1 MTLRFRRTLK
11 IAPGLRINFNKN
23 SISLSA
29 GPRGAHY
36 TVSSSGKRTV
46 SAGIPGTGLYA
57 YDSYNP
63 RAAKRRAAAAAK
75 PEPQDIHSFAQP
87 TPMPTLFSKPAE
99 RAFSSFLTDIY
110 NHEPAYTPH
119 EIVEKAKA
127 LEAKYD
133 SLMYPLNLLSFLHI
147 VNEDEYQD
155 KLIEMGSKLWS
166 ARETAFTNP
175 LVVKYFK
182 GIRPVVRVSEG
193 ISATEIL
200 NQQQF
205 GFFWCEVL
213 QAHEKYQDALTV
225 LHEMDPTQ
233 LVAISMADIE
243 ISMKD
248 YDAALETT
256 SDITN
261 EDDATVMLLILRGIA
276 FREQGLYDASLECMK
291 QALAKKDRA
300 QEALHRAHFERSIT
314 YEKMK
319 KIDLARKELELILV
333 DDPTNKEVKERLKGL
348 GNDLEA

>member
-63 RAAKRRAAAAAK
+63 RAAKRRAAATAK
-75 PEPQDIHSFAQP
+75 PEPQDIHSFAQA

-127 LEAKYD
+127 LEVKYD

-155 KLIEMGSKLWS
+155 KLIEMGSKLWA

-300 QEALHRAHFERSIT
+300 KEALHRAHFERSIT

-319 KIDLARKELELILV
+319 KIELARKDIELILV
-333 DDPTNKEVKERLKGL
+333 DDPTNEEVKERLKGL
-348 GNDLEA
+348 GTAEE